1 MISKEDFVN
10 RLKKDDWHDGTLEE
24 GDICAIWIDG
34 IAVYAMVVELEPLNV
49 DYWFNVKLAVFD
61 RVPPYP
67 AEWKLHWDHLNQ
79 QEFTMNGAT
88 VIIIPLA
95 ITTALDLPDKIGK
108 QDWNEFING
117 DKGDDPK
124 DDAGS

>member
-1 MISKEDFVN
+1 VISKEDFVN
-10 RLKKDDWHDGTLEE
+10 RLKKSDWHDGTLEE

-34 IAVYAMVVELEPLNV
+34 IAVYAMVIELEPLNV

-61 RVPPYP
+61 RVPPYA

-79 QEFTMNGAT
+79 HEFTMNGAT

-108 QDWNEFING
+108 RDWDEFING
-117 DKGDDPK
+117 SKGDNSK
-124 DDAGS
+124 DEAGS